1 MKKVI
6 SLLICCVI
14 LCTISCMPIS
24 AVSDTVS
31 PRFNNTIRVDSN
43 FYIDSNGN
51 ANVSVGY
58 TGYNGITTGA
68 RITILLEKRTVFF
81 SWNDVQEWVITSS
94 EYIGNFER
102 SHALTKSG
110 VYRVTITF
118 EISGSGG
125 ATDVFEEQ
133 IEDSY

>member
-24 AVSDTVS
+24 AANDSVS
-31 PRFNNTIRVDSN
+31 PRFNNTIRVDTN

-58 TGYNGITTGA
+58 TGYNGITTSA

-81 SWNDVQEWVITSS
+81 SWKDVQEWVITSN
-94 EYIGNFER
+94 EYTADFVR
-102 SHALTKSG
+102 SCAVSNG
-110 VYRVTITF
+110 YYRVTVKF